1 MNIIYGSLLL
11 FFLLSGGLVF
21 SQNLKHPPITPKWA
35 FEQIVWE
42 DNINKRSSAGL
53 LIDLHLKH
61 NTGGRH
67 NY

>member
-21 SQNLKHPPITPKWA
+21 SQNLKHPPTTPKWA

-53 LIDLHLKH
+53 LII
-61 NTGGRH
+61 
-67 NY
+67 